1 MKQIID
7 NINNSKSE
15 QLLQSSSTIINS
27 KPVVQKYSINQID
40 SGQNKQV
47 QISEEQ
53 DELLEDK
60 NISNENLSD
69 NNGDYLD
76 KLGIAPKQIPDKNII
91 IYFKYNTNELSD
103 DALIKLDEAAEI
115 MTQNPDTDII
125 AKGYT
130 DSSGFYGYN
139 KELSLFRANIVK
151 SFLTGKGINPTK
163 IKTIGMGP
171 ENPIDTNETAKGRR
185 NNRRVEIEFTTQ
197 VHSSRVHAS
206 RLESDEE
213 IKATNPEP

>member
-1 MKQIID
+1 
-7 NINNSKSE
+7 
-15 QLLQSSSTIINS
+15 
-27 KPVVQKYSINQID
+27 
-40 SGQNKQV
+40 
-47 QISEEQ
+47 
-53 DELLEDK
+53 
-60 NISNENLSD
+60 
-69 NNGDYLD
+69 
-76 KLGIAPKQIPDKNII
+76 II
-91 IYFKYNTNELSD
+91 IYFRYNTNELSD
-103 DALIKLDEAAEI
+103 DALIKLDEATEI
-115 MTQNPDTDII
+115 MTQNPDADII
-125 AKGYT
+125 IKGYA

-197 VHSSRVHAS
+197 VHRSRVHAS